1 MILPVAGGHRGLGGL
16 SGSSAFVDA
25 GDPGAAG
32 LDRARLF
39 GLLRRHTKALPR
51 YTSYP
56 TVPYWDADF
65 GEADYVEALDE
76 AGLTPERP
84 LSVYVHLPFCG
95 KRCYYCGC
103 NAVAGHRPEVVDRY
117 LDRLEWEIEGVVD
130 RVGSGRP
137 VTQLHWGGGTPNF
150 LTDAQTVRL
159 FEMLARA
166 FHLQPDAE
174 ISIEMDPRVATPSQP
189 PLLKSLGFNRLSM
202 GVQDF
207 DHRVQVA
214 IGRVQPESETVALL
228 EGARAAGFESVNFD
242 LVYGLPYQTSES
254 FARTLKRVVE
264 LAPERIATFSYA
276 HLPHVRRIQQ
286 AVDASGLPEPREKL
300 GLFLDTVDA
309 FEGAGYQWIGFD
321 HFAHPDDELSVA
333 ARERRLLRNFM
344 GYTTH
349 AAPDQVAF
357 GMSGIGCI
365 AGRFVQND
373 AGLKG
378 WEESL
383 EAGHFPIVRGHRI
396 SEDDRMRSHVIQHL
410 MCNLEL
416 PENLTTEAFG
426 APLSV
431 LLADD
436 LPGLAPYVDEGFLD
450 ETDRGWS
457 VTTMGRFFL
466 RNVAS
471 VFDPYLD
478 GARDRP
484 TFSSTV

>member
-1 MILPVAGGHRGLGGL
+1 MILPVAGRPGVGPPSGG
-16 SGSSAFVDA
+16 AD
-25 GDPGAAG
+25 
-32 LDRARLF
+32 LDRDELFARME
-39 GLLRRHTKALPR
+39 RHTTTLPR

-56 TVPYWDADF
+56 TVPFWDSGF

-76 AGLTPERP
+76 AGTTPERP

-103 NAVAGHRPEVVDRY
+103 NAVAGHRTETVDRY
-117 LDRLEWEIEGVVD
+117 LERLSWEIEGVVD
-130 RVGSGRP
+130 RIGAHRS

-150 LTDAQTVRL
+150 LTDEQTVRL
-159 FEMLARA
+159 FGMLARA
-166 FHLQPDAE
+166 FHLEADAE

-189 PLLKSLGFNRLSM
+189 PLLKALGFNRLSM

-207 DHRVQVA
+207 DARVQAA
-214 IGRVQPESETVALL
+214 IGRIQPESDTVSLL
-228 EGARAAGFESVNFD
+228 DGARAAGFESVNFD
-242 LVYGLPYQTSES
+242 LVYGLPYQTPES
-254 FARTLKRVVE
+254 FGRTLRRVVE
-264 LAPERIATFSYA
+264 LAPDRVATFSYA
-276 HLPHVRRIQQ
+276 HLPHLRRIQQ
-286 AVDASGLPEPREKL
+286 AVDATGLPEPRAKL
-300 GLFLDTVDA
+300 ELFLDTVDA
-309 FEGAGYQWIGFD
+309 FEAAGYQWIGFD

-373 AGLKG
+373 AGLKS

-383 EAGHFPIVRGHRI
+383 EAGHFPVVRGHRL
-396 SEDDRMRSHVIQHL
+396 SDDDRLRSHVIQHL

-416 PENLTTEAFG
+416 PDDLTVDSFG
-426 APLSV
+426 GTLQE
-431 LLADD
+431 LLGPD
-436 LPGLAPYVDEGFLD
+436 LPGLEPYVDEGFLHR
-450 ETDRGWS
+450 TSRGWE
-457 VTTMGRFFL
+457 VTTTGRFFL

-471 VFDPYLD
+471 TFDPYLVR
-478 GARDRP
+478 AAERP
-484 TFSSTV
+484 MFSSTV